1 MPGRASRSASRA
13 AAFAVAEATNVSAT
27 LTDELLEL
35 VLGTLSLRS
44 LRASALVCQR
54 WRALSHPLL
63 ADGVKLMLARVLTNA
78 KQREREQRS
87 QLANFVLSPRPQV
100 EEVDLGAA
108 VAALLKVRSAKP
120 DKHDYKRPLHLEM
133 PQLGADVDES
143 LECASATTYMLGGTL
158 RVDGGGP
165 TARERALRRAGG
177 ALKTAV
183 GTLRLGAPDAPR
195 TQLCCVDGHGRL
207 FEWTT
212 ELPHHAATT
221 PEKRVI
227 CLAEMSAP
235 RAAWGEGLREWYE
248 EPPFTDASKVLAY
261 DVLLCCSGLYG
272 GHIRNPGIFLPTPP
286 HALPKDIT
294 RLAVFSYPD
303 LTPISYF
310 GDLRSYDGEY
320 YGDRLACLNTSD
332 LGGQDGR
339 EGRSLHRLE
348 SMSYHLPDD
357 PPEPRTLPG
366 EDGLGLEVW
375 DDRSY
380 RADGKEEEGEDF
392 YERIFEDFDDNVP
405 EGSLQSVN
413 WTAGLVIERTR
424 TVLGAA
430 ALGGNAAA
438 IAALLAAG
446 AEVEAKTNDSATAL
460 MFAAQ
465 GGHAAAIAALLAAG
479 AEVDAKDNDGRTAL
493 EIAELCKHKHAARLL
508 RGDAM

>member
-1 MPGRASRSASRA
+1 MPGRASRSATRA
-13 AAFAVAEATNVSAT
+13 AAFAVAEAVNVNAT

-35 VLGTLSLRS
+35 MLGTLSLRS

-54 WRALSHPLL
+54 WRTLSHPLL

-100 EEVDLGAA
+100 EEADLGAA

-133 PQLGADVDES
+133 PQLGADIDES

-177 ALKTAV
+177 ACHTSC

-212 ELPHHAATT
+212 ELPHHAATP

-235 RAAWGEGLREWYE
+235 RAGWGAEVLREWYE

-261 DVLLCCSGLYG
+261 DVLLCCSGRYG
-272 GHIRNPGIFLPTPP
+272 LRCPALFLPTPP
-286 HALPKDIT
+286 HTLPKDIT

-303 LTPISYF
+303 LTPITYF
-310 GDLRSYDGEY
+310 GDLRSHGGEH
-320 YGDRLACLNTSD
+320 YGDRLSLLDAYD
-332 LGGQDGR
+332 FHGHDGR
-339 EGRSLHRLE
+339 EDNPLQRRE
-348 SMSYHLPDD
+348 RMSYASGDA
-357 PPEPRTLPG
+357 PPEPQTLPG
-366 EDGLGLEVW
+366 EDGLCLEFYG
-375 DDRSY
+375 DRN
-380 RADGKEEEGEDF
+380 
-392 YERIFEDFDDNVP
+392 YEP
-405 EGSLQSVN
+405 
-413 WTAGLVIERTR
+413 
-424 TVLGAA
+424 
-430 ALGGNAAA
+430 
-438 IAALLAAG
+438 
-446 AEVEAKTNDSATAL
+446 
-460 MFAAQ
+460 
-465 GGHAAAIAALLAAG
+465 
-479 AEVDAKDNDGRTAL
+479 VDQ
-493 EIAELCKHKHAARLL
+493 
-508 RGDAM
+508 